1 MRCQNYHNIKLDM
14 CSVLC
19 TTTRSLTRQS
29 FTSDCDAIAIEQ
41 ADERSDAIAITADQN
56 TRGQM

>member
-1 MRCQNYHNIKLDM
+1 MRCLNYHNIKLDM

-19 TTTRSLTRQS
+19 TPTGSLTRQS
-29 FTSDCDAIAIEQ
+29 FKSDCDAIAIEQ
-41 ADERSDAIAITADQN
+41 ANERSDAIAITAGQH